1 MVSVSRGQNQSVNRA
16 ASLSRASRREF
27 ASKDIQVVG
36 KVQFLVVVGLKLL
49 AFPKGFI
56 LVSRGSAC
64 ALLVH
69 GLLPQSQGSNGR
81 VSPSHTSHLSGL
93 PFFFLFFL
101 SFFSF
106 LFLSFF
112 FPLRAMP
119 YGMDIP
125 RVGLEE
131 LQLPAYATATAM

>member
-56 LVSRGSAC
+56 SVSRGSAC
-64 ALLVH
+64 ALLGH

-81 VSPSHTSHLSGL
+81 VSLPTLHISLGSLS
-93 PFFFLFFL
+93 FFFSFFL
-101 SFFSF
+101 SFLFFFS
-106 LFLSFF
+106 LFF

-119 YGMDIP
+119 YGMDVP

-131 LQLPAYATATAM
+131 LQLLAYATATAM